1 MAIRIELA
9 PGFAGM
15 LPEEH
20 DTVWIWKIDPPHL
33 TNHRTKPGE
42 LNKIV
47 ENWKRAVADLNGH
60 ERYWVK
66 HGGWARKSDCQKFIN
81 SLKKEYGYQVFKLV
95 KPQRYGV
102 WDQRIEAKNAIKSKS
117 MDW

>member
-20 DTVWIWKIDPPHL
+20 DTVWIYTIDPPHL

-42 LNKIV
+42 LKKIL
-47 ENWKRAVADLNGH
+47 EGLSSNLTTTQGIEEALNLAKEKSSKEDLILITG
-60 ERYWVK
+60 
-66 HGGWARKSDCQKFIN
+66 
-81 SLKKEYGYQVFKLV
+81 SLYLV
-95 KPQRYGV
+95 GDMLKTV
-102 WDQRIEAKNAIKSKS
+102 SLEKVHA
-117 MDW
+117 